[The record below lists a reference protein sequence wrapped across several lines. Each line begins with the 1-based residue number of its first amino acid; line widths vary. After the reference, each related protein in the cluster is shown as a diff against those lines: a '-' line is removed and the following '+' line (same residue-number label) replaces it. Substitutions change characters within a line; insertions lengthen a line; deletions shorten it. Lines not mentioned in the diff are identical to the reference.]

1 MRNLKFLLVSIL
13 LLVVVGLFLVE
24 TDTQAKMLFKAQSLV
39 NASDAEIQKVAV
51 DYTYG
56 RFNVLSGTPTVLL
69 TRSVVKDE
77 LPSLGLSAIDFGGEE
92 PPLKLVA
99 MKGDFDVSS
108 IRRSVKSS
116 SPLRASYIV
125 YVFDLKIGA
134 PTLIQYSL
142 DGSHFRKLLNDPT
155 LPQEAPANDFS
166 NEPVPDISP
175 MTPAPKMPYGSV
187 APTIVPPDVI
197 PQEAR

>member
-1 MRNLKFLLVSIL
+1 MRNLKFLLISIL
-13 LLVVVGLFLVE
+13 FLVVVGLFLVE
-24 TDTQAKMLFKAQSLV
+24 TNTQANMLFRAQSLM
-39 NASDAEIQKVAV
+39 NASDDEIQKVAV

-92 PPLKLVA
+92 PPLKLVV

-125 YVFDLKIGA
+125 YVFDLKVGA

-155 LPQEAPANDFS
+155 LPEVAPAPNVV
-166 NEPVPDISP
+166 NEPALDISP
-175 MTPAPKMPYGSV
+175 LTPGPKLPYGSV
-187 APTIVPPDVI
+187 APTVMPPSVA
-197 PQEAR
+197 P